1 MPDIGGFF
9 GGVVIGE
16 SGGVFGSVM
25 VGIPSIGLEKGLMQ
39 SNLHVSV
46 HPLTTMR
53 GKFVEYVQGQW
64 QKWMRPELVKLITLQ
79 KVGDLNHGDRFSECR
94 IRLFR

>member
-9 GGVVIGE
+9 GGVVIGK
-16 SGGVFGSVM
+16 SGGVFGSITI
-25 VGIPSIGLEKGLMQ
+25 GIPFIGLEKSLMQ
-39 SNLHVSV
+39 SDLHVSV

-64 QKWMRPELVKLITLQ
+64 
-79 KVGDLNHGDRFSECR
+79 
-94 IRLFR
+94 